1 MMLQIMWFVKEKCA
15 AMFQRDQNNISQ
27 TYTEGVNGAKYESEN
42 HKNLRIGPFELGS
55 TKHIAN
61 TL

>member
-1 MMLQIMWFVKEKCA
+1 
-15 AMFQRDQNNISQ
+15 MFQRDQNNISQ